1 MNDEDMTIATTIPG
15 DGPVTVSA
23 EENPTAL
30 KIRDDL
36 LAESR
41 LGGSDLEV
49 KVHDLTVNISG
60 TVLTPE
66 QRDIALNIV
75 GRHVGCDQIEDSIEI
90 ADEGS
95 YFCEA

>member
-1 MNDEDMTIATTIPG
+1 MTIATTVG
-15 DGPVTVSA
+15 NGVTVSA
-23 EENPTAL
+23 EENPTAI

-36 LAESR
+36 LAEPR
-41 LGGSDLEV
+41 LSGADLEV
-49 KVHDLTVNISG
+49 KVHGSIVRISG

-75 GRHVGCDQIEDSIEI
+75 SRHVGCDQIQDALEI
-90 ADEGS
+90 GDGGS